1 MVTALYLFTRDLR
14 LDDNPGL
21 YLASNFDRLHLM
33 TVVENQWFRPGRY
46 QFAAMGEKRWSFLK
60 SGLENLSTSLEQ
72 LGQTLDIRYGDL
84 VEEVVTAVSAIDA
97 DRLILARPI
106 GLYETRQLERIKTL
120 LPNLQV
126 MLTDSSTLFQIG
138 QADWLTAGLPK
149 QYTPFRRLAEK
160 LSPPLPL
167 EAPEVLPASPL
178 RINPEHNRPNWLPTV
193 STPLIVSGGETPG
206 QQHLK
211 SYLQS
216 EAPQSYKITRN
227 SLEGWDKS
235 SKFSLWLGLGFLS
248 PRRIW
253 QRLKAYEETSGANE
267 STEWL
272 FVELLW
278 REYFQWL
285 ALNIGARLFT
295 FKGLAKRRPLIS
307 HYSHRL
313 AAWCNGATGYDIVDA
328 CMRELAATGYLSNR
342 GRQIVASAL
351 VNELQVDWRY
361 GAAWF
366 ENQLIDY
373 DVASNWGNWQYIA
386 GVGVDPRGGRH
397 FNLEKQRE
405 QFDTDGHYVSR
416 WLGEERPF
424 TKPLI
429 DVVDAAD
436 WPIA

>member
-33 TVVENQWFRPGRY
+33 TVVEKQWFRPGRY

-84 VEEVVTAVSAIDA
+84 VEEVVTAVRAINA

-178 RINPEHNRPNWLPTV
+178 RINPEHNLPNWLPTV

-206 QQHLK
+206 QQHIK

-216 EAPQSYKITRN
+216 EAPQSYKMTRN

-235 SKFSLWLGLGFLS
+235 SKLSLWLGLGFLS

-405 QFDTDGHYVSR
+405 QFDPDGHYVSR